1 MLKSEIATQKIFLQI
16 FFTCLPA
23 GRLAMTDNITVY
35 IQIHLTKWIFC
46 GIIFLSRFF
55 FCFIFV
61 GNNADVDKGEEVMST
76 KKDGEKKRG
85 RKRNPYPA
93 VGCDQDPY
101 RLSPEELKKAMEANK
116 NGTFFTS
123 NGSVGHS

>member
-55 FCFIFV
+55 FVSFLSV
-61 GNNADVDKGEEVMST
+61 YSADTDKGEET
-76 KKDGEKKRG
+76 W
-85 RKRNPYPA
+85 
-93 VGCDQDPY
+93 
-101 RLSPEELKKAMEANK
+101 
-116 NGTFFTS
+116 
-123 NGSVGHS
+123 